1 MGFKL
6 GKEKR
11 KTRTPDNSVPI
22 YRKNLD
28 PGVLGEANNDGTIF
42 VDKSLKPGSKK
53 YKEVVSHE
61 MVHAKE
67 MKEGKLD
74 YGDDWIRYNNK
85 TYPRK
90 DGKIKYNG
98 KWTDEGD
105 KSFPWEKSAYKKQ

>member
-11 KTRTPDNSVPI
+11 KARTPDNSVPI

-42 VDKSLKPGSKK
+42 VDKSLKPGSSK

-90 DGKIKYNG
+90 NGKIKYNG

>member
-1 MGFKL
+1 
-6 GKEKR
+6 
-11 KTRTPDNSVPI
+11 
-22 YRKNLD
+22 
-28 PGVLGEANNDGTIF
+28 
-42 VDKSLKPGSKK
+42 
-53 YKEVVSHE
+53 
-61 MVHAKE
+61 

-90 DGKIKYNG
+90 NGKIKYNG